1 VAVRGLLLALLA
13 VAIGDSPALAS
24 EPDSRGRRITVSLSG
39 DLLIHESVLAR
50 AHALGGGKRY
60 EFEPLFEAVRPWIER
75 PDLAFCHVET
85 PITDL
90 VPPTGRPPF
99 NAPPEL
105 AEAIAALGWDGCS
118 IASNHSLD
126 QRRDGIQAT
135 GRALDRVGVGHTGAH
150 VPARDRPRPLI
161 LSANGFRVALLS
173 YTTSVNTRPF
183 SPPGSVNLAGNPF
196 SVVADA
202 RRARRAGADVVL
214 VNVHWTLRGTLWTPA
229 LRLPGE
235 PDYTW
240 QYEFEPGAGQVELVT
255 SLIGRDEITAVI
267 AQGPHVVQ
275 PIERVGGKYVVF
287 SEGNLISGTDPGPA
301 IHTGTFD
308 GLIALLTLV
317 ERDGRVTVRRLR
329 YVPVHARPPAHDV
342 VPARPGTPSYER
354 TVAVAGRGAG
364 IEPMPGMPPSPP

>member
-1 VAVRGLLLALLA
+1 LAVRGLLIALLA
-13 VAIGDSPALAS
+13 VAIGGPPALAS
-24 EPDSRGRRITVSLSG
+24 EPDPRNGRITISVSG
-39 DLLIHESVLAR
+39 DLLIHESVMAR
-50 AHALGGGKRY
+50 ARALGGGEGY
-60 EFEPLFEAVRPWIER
+60 EFEPLFEGVRPWIER

-90 VPPTGRPPF
+90 VAPTGRAPF
-99 NAPPEL
+99 NAPPEF

-126 QRRDGIQAT
+126 QGREGIQAT
-135 GRALDRVGVGHTGAH
+135 GRALDRAGVGHTGAH

-161 LSANGFRVALLS
+161 LHANGFRVALLS
-173 YTTSVNTRPF
+173 YTTAVNTRPF

-196 SVVADA
+196 PVVAEA

-240 QYEFEPGAGQVELVT
+240 EYEFAPGAGQVELVT

-275 PIERVGGKYVVF
+275 PIERVGGKYAVF
-287 SEGNLISGTDPGPA
+287 SEGNLISGTGPGPA
-301 IHTGTFD
+301 IHTGSFD
-308 GLIALLTLV
+308 GFIALLTLAR
-317 ERDGRVTVRRLR
+317 RDGRVTVRRLR
-329 YVPVHARPPAHDV
+329 YVPVQVRRPGHDV

-364 IEPMPGMPPSPP
+364 IEPVPGTPPSPP

>member
-1 VAVRGLLLALLA
+1 LIALLA
-13 VAIGDSPALAS
+13 GAIGGSPALAA
-24 EPDSRGRRITVSLSG
+24 EPDSRSRRITVSVSG
-39 DLLIHESVLAR
+39 DLLLHESVLAR
-50 AHALGGGKRY
+50 AQALSGGEGY
-60 EFEPLFEAVRPWIER
+60 EFEPLFETVRPWIER

-99 NAPPEL
+99 NAPPEF
-105 AEAIAALGWDGCS
+105 AEAIASLGWDACS

-161 LSANGFRVALLS
+161 LNANGVRVALLS

-183 SPPGSVNLAGNPF
+183 SPPRSVNLAGNPF
-196 SVVADA
+196 AVAADA

-240 QYEFEPGAGQVELVT
+240 EYEFAPGAGQVELMT

-275 PIERVGGKYVVF
+275 PIERIGGKYVVF
-287 SEGNLISGTDPGPA
+287 SEGNLISGTGSGPA

-308 GLIALLTLV
+308 GLIALLTLA
-317 ERDGRVTVRRLR
+317 ERDGRVTIRRLR
-329 YVPVHARPPAHDV
+329 YVPVQVRRPGHDV
-342 VPARPGTPSYER
+342 VPARPGTVSYER
-354 TVAVAGRGAG
+354 TVAVAGRGPG
-364 IEPMPGMPPSPP
+364 IGPAPARALSRP